1 MNFLRVP
8 FIGFSR
14 SALRAGLSV
23 SALIMEMKT
32 LMEIVIPN

>member
-14 SALRAGLSV
+14 SALSAGLSV
-23 SALIMEMKT
+23 SALIMEMNT